1 MTFKITKFATA
12 AAMALSAVASATP
25 ALANHDDDEGYNRS
39 GQYQN
44 YGYDKG
50 YGRGYNRQ
58 SYDDGRDYRR
68 NYDDRDGRYRCNRG
82 GTTGLIVGAIAGGLL
97 GRSIAGHRGDG
108 TAGFIIG
115 GGVGALAGR
124 AIERGGNNHRC

>member
-1 MTFKITKFATA
+1 
-12 AAMALSAVASATP
+12 
-25 ALANHDDDEGYNRS
+25 
-39 GQYQN
+39 
-44 YGYDKG
+44 
-50 YGRGYNRQ
+50 
-58 SYDDGRDYRR
+58 
-68 NYDDRDGRYRCNRG
+68 
-82 GTTGLIVGAIAGGLL
+82 LL